1 MKKTIVFL
9 AIFLVCVILPK
20 LSHAQSVATSGIT
33 SASSSPVTEMSPINR
48 DKNQPRALTTAAQVR
63 LTNLAANVSNRLD
76 AYVRRIANVTNR
88 LDSRAAKLADS
99 GLDVS
104 AAKQKITTA
113 RNEIEKAQISLNNID
128 TIVHNFVQSENPQ
141 TYWPS
146 LKTTYQNA
154 QTNIKLAHK
163 ATVETLLLLK
173 AANSTLPPTTVSTTS
188 VKNNLE

>member
-1 MKKTIVFL
+1 
-9 AIFLVCVILPK
+9 
-20 LSHAQSVATSGIT
+20 
-33 SASSSPVTEMSPINR
+33 MSPINR